1 MLNNRDQQL
10 IQELK
15 SICADGRNFYDM
27 TARKAVSS
35 EIRMMLREMALVRS
49 EIVDDINKRF
59 AGLRNTQPSN
69 SELALTMRAIYK
81 VAYGTCEDVID
92 EDCLADL
99 ESMEM
104 HSLEIFKI
112 YVRRMH
118 DRRMSSYL
126 AGHLANMQLS
136 QDRLLRLKSDQR
148 HNRRID

>member
-1 MLNNRDQQL
+1 MLNNRDQLL

-69 SELALTMRAIYK
+69 SELALTMRAIYHP
-81 VAYGTCEDVID
+81 TID
-92 EDCLADL
+92 
-99 ESMEM
+99 
-104 HSLEIFKI
+104 
-112 YVRRMH
+112 
-118 DRRMSSYL
+118 
-126 AGHLANMQLS
+126 
-136 QDRLLRLKSDQR
+136 
-148 HNRRID
+148 

>member
-1 MLNNRDQQL
+1 
-10 IQELK
+10 
-15 SICADGRNFYDM
+15 
-27 TARKAVSS
+27 
-35 EIRMMLREMALVRS
+35 
-49 EIVDDINKRF
+49 
-59 AGLRNTQPSN
+59 
-69 SELALTMRAIYK
+69 
-81 VAYGTCEDVID
+81 
-92 EDCLADL
+92 
-99 ESMEM
+99 M

>member
-1 MLNNRDQQL
+1 
-10 IQELK
+10 
-15 SICADGRNFYDM
+15 
-27 TARKAVSS
+27 
-35 EIRMMLREMALVRS
+35 MALVRA

-59 AGLRNTQPSN
+59 AGLKDTQPSN

-92 EDCLADL
+92 KDCLADL

-118 DRRMSSYL
+118 DRQMSSYL
-126 AGHLANMQLS
+126 AGHLANIQLS
-136 QDRLLRLKSDQR
+136 QDRLLRLKSDKR
-148 HNRRID
+148 HHRRIG